1 MSLGTAVNIMK
12 QTQLN
17 KEESIN
23 KDNLT
28 SAHHDHNKSLNSYAF
43 FKVHDKFIG
52 EDLVQ
57 DTFTKTWSYLVRG
70 GKIVMVRAFLYN
82 ILNNLIVDQYRK
94 QKHKTDSLDTLVE
107 NGFEPKDKDEESE
120 RLVNFLDGKNAVGFI
135 TKLPETYKKIIHM
148 RFIQSMSLKEISLIT
163 GQKKNAIAVQIHRGL
178 EKLMVLYDH
187 KFPFI
192 K

>member
-1 MSLGTAVNIMK
+1 MK
-12 QTQLN
+12 QTQSN
-17 KEESIN
+17 KKEESIN

-28 SAHHDHNKSLNSYAF
+28 LAHHDHNKALNSYAF
-43 FKVHDKFIG
+43 FKVHDKFVG

-57 DTFTKTWSYLVRG
+57 DTFTKTWAYLVRG
-70 GKIVMVRAFLYN
+70 GKIVMMRAFLYN
-82 ILNNLIVDQYRK
+82 ILNNLIVDEYRK
-94 QKHKTDSLDTLVE
+94 RKRKTDSLDTLIE
-107 NGFEPKDKDEESE
+107 NGFEPKDKNEESE
-120 RLVNFLDGKNAVGFI
+120 RLVNFLDGKNAISFI
-135 TKLPETYKKIIHM
+135 AKLPETYKKIIHM

-178 EKLMVLYDH
+178 EKLKILYSH